1 MQIIKY
7 FWVLFILVMPL
18 SAYSQYKLTIEVVEL
33 KNNSGKVNVQ
43 LFDEKENEIAKQS
56 ANINNKKSVIVFDNL
71 KPAKYAVRY
80 FHDENSNGILDKNF
94 LGIPSEGYGFSNN
107 VKGLFGPP
115 SFKKWLFELKNNM
128 TITLKPNY

>member
-1 MQIIKY
+1 MYNIKLCL
-7 FWVLFILVMPL
+7 VLFVFILPI
-18 SAYSQYKLTIEVVEL
+18 SAYSQYKLTIEVIEL

-56 ANINNKKSVIVFDNL
+56 ASINNKKSVIVFENL

-80 FHDENSNGILDKNF
+80 FHDENSNGKLDKNF